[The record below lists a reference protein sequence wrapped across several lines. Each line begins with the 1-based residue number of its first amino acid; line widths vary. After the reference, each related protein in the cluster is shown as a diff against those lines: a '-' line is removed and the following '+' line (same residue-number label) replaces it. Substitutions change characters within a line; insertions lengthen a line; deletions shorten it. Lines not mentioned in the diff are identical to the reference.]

1 MVFTRG
7 QRAAQHGNHRI
18 LLRSQALA
26 SLRGLDIGDE
36 ELKKEVLA
44 CVNLLESGLCE
55 DDLNVMNWSSAGN
68 GMVYDED
75 GNTHT
80 LPDMVIGRLQAI
92 AGTLEDDNDQIH
104 AVQVK
109 LCVCDLNIAHVL

>member
-1 MVFTRG
+1 MFTRG
-7 QRAAQHGNHRI
+7 QRAAQHGNDRI
-18 LLRSQALA
+18 LLRTQAFA
-26 SLRGLDIGDE
+26 SLRGLDIDDE

-55 DDLNVMNWSSAGN
+55 DDLDVMKWSSAGN

-92 AGTLEDDNDQIH
+92 AETLEDDDDRIH
-104 AVQVK
+104 ALQVK
-109 LCVCDLNIAHVL
+109 LSVCNLDIAHVL